1 MAGFVMPSAPLQSPS
16 FSLPT
21 TTVELSVRC
30 SNLADCDILSKS
42 DPVAIIFGK
51 VKGHAEW
58 RELWRSELVLNEL
71 NPMFK
76 KRMVH
81 DYRFEEHQPIKVD
94 IYDWDTNDPGVS
106 KTLAEQDLIGRIETT
121 MAALVSASNKQW
133 TAVLRSKQN
142 KGAGTI
148 TITTEE
154 VTSNKE
160 VVEIHLAAKDLDKKD
175 FFGKSDPF
183 VVISRSSPMV
193 SGKMSFIEVH
203 RTDVVKNT
211 LKPNWKSFTIRLKNL
226 CNGDYE
232 KPIKFDVY
240 DWDADSDND
249 LIGSFTANFNQ
260 LKVAVI
266 EKTEFSVIHP
276 EKKSKKS
283 GYKNSGKVFV
293 KFLEIKTEPSFMEY
307 LQGGTV
313 MNFSVAV
320 DFTASNGN
328 PSDPRSLHFLSSSGT
343 NEYTQAIKAVGEI
356 IEPYDADK
364 QFPALG
370 FGAVVPPLG
379 VTSFEFYM
387 NFSQS
392 PFCFGV
398 QGILEAYRTALSMV
412 QLSGPTYFTP
422 VINHVSRFAQAY
434 QNGQQYFVLLIL
446 TDGIITDFE
455 DTKRAIIDASELPI
469 SIIIIGVGDEDFSAM
484 EELDCDR
491 GRLGSRDVVAV
502 RDIVQFVEMRRFQMS
517 NGMWDQEGL
526 ARAVLAEVPKQVVKW
541 MTMRGLK
548 PLNS

>member
-94 IYDWDTNDPGVS
+94 IYDWDTDDPGVS

-193 SGKMSFIEVH
+193 TGKMSFIEVH

-211 LKPNWKSFTIRLKNL
+211 LKPNWK
-226 CNGDYE
+226 
-232 KPIKFDVY
+232 
-240 DWDADSDND
+240 
-249 LIGSFTANFNQ
+249 
-260 LKVAVI
+260 
-266 EKTEFSVIHP
+266 
-276 EKKSKKS
+276 
-283 GYKNSGKVFV
+283 
-293 KFLEIKTEPSFMEY
+293 
-307 LQGGTV
+307 
-313 MNFSVAV
+313 
-320 DFTASNGN
+320 
-328 PSDPRSLHFLSSSGT
+328 
-343 NEYTQAIKAVGEI
+343 
-356 IEPYDADK
+356 
-364 QFPALG
+364 
-370 FGAVVPPLG
+370 
-379 VTSFEFYM
+379 
-387 NFSQS
+387 
-392 PFCFGV
+392 
-398 QGILEAYRTALSMV
+398 
-412 QLSGPTYFTP
+412 
-422 VINHVSRFAQAY
+422 
-434 QNGQQYFVLLIL
+434 
-446 TDGIITDFE
+446 
-455 DTKRAIIDASELPI
+455 
-469 SIIIIGVGDEDFSAM
+469 
-484 EELDCDR
+484 
-491 GRLGSRDVVAV
+491 
-502 RDIVQFVEMRRFQMS
+502 
-517 NGMWDQEGL
+517 
-526 ARAVLAEVPKQVVKW
+526 
-541 MTMRGLK
+541 
-548 PLNS
+548 

>member
-1 MAGFVMPSAPLQSPS
+1 MAGFVMPSAPPQQSPS

-58 RELWRSELVLNEL
+58 RELWRSEMVPNEL

-76 KRMVH
+76 KRMVT

-106 KTLAEQDLIGRIETT
+106 KTLAEQDLLGRIETS

-133 TAVLRSKQN
+133 TAVLRSKQD
-142 KGAGTI
+142 KAAGTI
-148 TITTEE
+148 SITAEE

-160 VVEIHLAAKDLDKKD
+160 VVEINLAAKDLDKKD

-193 SGKMSFIEVH
+193 TGKMSFTEVH

-211 LKPNWKSFTIRLKNL
+211 LKPNWKSFKISLKNL

-260 LKVAVI
+260 LKIAVT

-293 KFLEIKTEPSFMEY
+293 QHLEIKTEPSFMEY

-320 DFTASNGN
+320 DFTGSNGHPN
-328 PSDPRSLHFLSSSGT
+328 DPNSLHFLSSSGT
-343 NEYTQAIKAVGEI
+343 NQYTQAIQAVGGI
-356 IEPYDADK
+356 IEPYDTDK

-370 FGAVVPPLG
+370 FGARVPPRG
-379 VTSFEFYM
+379 EVSFEFFM
-387 NFSQS
+387 NLSQS
-392 PFCFGV
+392 PFCTGV
-398 QGILEAYRTALSMV
+398 QGILDAYKTSISQV
-412 QLSGPTYFTP
+412 QLYGPTNFTP
-422 VINHVSRFAQAY
+422 VINHVAQFAKAY

-455 DTKRAIIDASELPI
+455 ETKQAIVRASDLPLSLIIV
-469 SIIIIGVGDEDFSAM
+469 GVGQEDFSAM
-484 EELDCDR
+484 EELDSDK
-491 GRLGSRDVVAV
+491 
-502 RDIVQFVEMRRFQMS
+502 
-517 NGMWDQEGL
+517 GL
-526 ARAVLAEVPKQVVKW
+526 LR
-541 MTMRGLK
+541 
-548 PLNS
+548 